1 MLEIKTKIEFDP
13 INLTDKHE
21 KQSEWKKT
29 VVCLADGDIDKY
41 YAWFLERRF
50 NLVLN
55 RSIRKAHITIV
66 ADRITDKV
74 KYQQAKEI
82 FNGKEIIFT
91 YDPEEIRSNGVDWW
105 IKVYNTDI
113 EAIREFAGLE
123 RKPFFNLHM
132 TIGYAASEI
141 RLEHSKYIL
150 QQILKFD
157 L

>member
-1 MLEIKTKIEFDP
+1 MLEISTTILFDP

-29 VVCLADGDIDKY
+29 VVCVTDSEIDKY

-66 ADRITDKV
+66 ADRITDKE

-82 FNGKEIIFT
+82 FNGKEIIFK
-91 YDPEEIRSNGVDWW
+91 YDPEEIRSNGTDWW

-123 RKPFFNLHM
+123 RKPFFNLHC
-132 TIGYAASEI
+132 TIGYANEKN
-141 RLEHSKYIL
+141 LFHSQYIL
-150 QQILKFD
+150 QQILKFN